1 MYSKILVP
9 LDGSKTA
16 EAVLPYGKFLAE
28 TLHLPVQLVHAVDP
42 QTVAPAEATKR
53 EMEYLQG
60 AAASCLGSLSP
71 DCVVK
76 SGAPAEVILDIASAD
91 AGALIAMATHGQSGG
106 QRWLLGQVSQ
116 KVLQAAKNPLVLIRP
131 SDANVAKSEVGFRTI
146 IVPLD
151 GSHLAERV
159 LPHVVWLATQLHSAV
174 ALIRTYT
181 LPTAGYFMAAGIS
194 HPDRAALG
202 DKIKQEAGSYLE
214 AKAAELRAQ
223 GLERISSHLVEGH
236 GPEEIIELA
245 RRNTD
250 SLIALASHG
259 RSGFGRWVLGSVAER
274 VVSYSGAPVLV
285 IRPQASSA

>member
-16 EAVLPYGKFLAE
+16 EAVLPYSKFLAE
-28 TLHLPVQLVHAVDP
+28 TLHLPVQIVHAIDP
-42 QTVAPAEATKR
+42 QTVAPAVQTKR

-60 AAASCLGSLSP
+60 AAASCLGSLSA

-76 SGAPAEVILDIASAD
+76 SGAPGEIIVDTASAD

-106 QRWLLGQVSQ
+106 QRWLLGQVAQ

-131 SDANVAKSEVGFRTI
+131 NDANLAASEGRFRTI
-146 IVPLD
+146 VAPLD
-151 GSHLAERV
+151 GSHLAEQV
-159 LPHVVWLATQLHSAV
+159 LPHVVFLATQLHSAV
-174 ALIRTYT
+174 TLIRTYA

-194 HPDRAALG
+194 HPNMAALG
-202 DKIKQEAGSYLE
+202 EKIKQEAGGYLE
-214 AKAAELRAQ
+214 AKAAELKAQ
-223 GLERISSHLVEGH
+223 GLSKISSHIVEGH

-245 RRNTD
+245 RRNAD

-274 VVSYSGAPVLV
+274 VVAYSGAPVLV
-285 IRPQASSA
+285 IRPQA

>member
-16 EAVLPYGKFLAE
+16 ETVLSYSKFLAE
-28 TLHLPVQLVHAVDP
+28 TLHLPVQIVHAIDP
-42 QTVAPAEATKR
+42 QSVAPAVQTKR
-53 EMEYLQG
+53 EMEYLKG
-60 AAASCLGSLSP
+60 APASYLGSVSA

-106 QRWLLGQVSQ
+106 QRWLLGQVAQ

-131 SDANVAKSEVGFRTI
+131 SDANVSKCEVGFRTI

-151 GSHLAERV
+151 GSHLAEQV
-159 LPHVVWLATQLHSAV
+159 LPHVVHLATQLQSSV
-174 ALIRTYT
+174 VLLRTYT
-181 LPTAGYFMAAGIS
+181 PPTAGYFMAAGSS
-194 HPDRAALG
+194 HPDMAALG
-202 DKIKQEAGSYLE
+202 EKIKQEAGGYLE
-214 AKAAELRAQ
+214 TKAAELKAE
-223 GLERISSHLVEGH
+223 GLSKISSHIVEGH

-245 RRNTD
+245 RRNAD

-274 VVSYSGAPVLV
+274 VVSYSGIPVLV
-285 IRPQASSA
+285 IRPLA